1 MKMWQKILLT
11 IIVLIVI
18 SLLVFLYSKYI
29 GAKMFYVKEYPLYS
43 TTIDDSY
50 NGLKIAHLSDIHYGL
65 GLTKND
71 LEKIVK
77 DVNSLKPD
85 IIVFTGD
92 LVNNK
97 VNGSINKGYVLLV
110 GFTHGDTTDI
120 VDKMI
125 NKILNLRIFED
136 ENDKMNLSIKDIN
149 GSILSISQ
157 FTLYADSK
165 KGNRPSF
172 INAMKPDEASK
183 LYDYFNQELSKY
195 IEVNTG
201 IFGSDMKVE
210 IYNDGPVTIILDSD
224 ELFKK

>member
-1 MKMWQKILLT
+1 MRVVVQR
-11 IIVLIVI
+11 VI
-18 SLLVFLYSKYI
+18 NSSVE
-29 GAKMFYVKEYPLYS
+29 V
-43 TTIDDSY
+43 D
-50 NGLKIAHLSDIHYGL
+50 N
-65 GLTKND
+65 
-71 LEKIVK
+71 KIVGK
-77 DVNSLKPD
+77 SD
-85 IIVFTGD
+85 
-92 LVNNK
+92 
-97 VNGSINKGYVLLV
+97 KGLMLLV
-110 GFTHGDTTDI
+110 GFTEGDSSKEIDWM
-120 VDKMI
+120 VDKVI
-125 NKILNLRIFED
+125 NLRIFED
-136 ENDKMNLSIKDIN
+136 ENDKMNLSIKDID

-195 IEVNTG
+195 IEVSTG

>member
-1 MKMWQKILLT
+1 MLGDIKEIVDNNVFVNLT
-11 IIVLIVI
+11 IDLAKQTN
-18 SLLVFLYSKYI
+18 LV
-29 GAKMFYVKEYPLYS
+29 
-43 TTIDDSY
+43 
-50 NGLKIAHLSDIHYGL
+50 
-65 GLTKND
+65 D
-71 LEKIVK
+71 LHV
-77 DVNSLKPD
+77 
-85 IIVFTGD
+85 
-92 LVNNK
+92 
-97 VNGSINKGYVLLV
+97 
-110 GFTHGDTTDI
+110 
-120 VDKMI
+120 
-125 NKILNLRIFED
+125 IFED
-136 ENDKMNLSIKDIN
+136 ENNKMNLSIKDIN

-201 IFGSDMKVE
+201 IFGADMKVE

>member
-1 MKMWQKILLT
+1 MKVVVQRSKKSKVT
-11 IIVLIVI
+11 I
-18 SLLVFLYSKYI
+18 
-29 GAKMFYVKEYPLYS
+29 
-43 TTIDDSY
+43 
-50 NGLKIAHLSDIHYGL
+50 
-65 GLTKND
+65 
-71 LEKIVK
+71 
-77 DVNSLKPD
+77 
-85 IIVFTGD
+85 
-92 LVNNK
+92 NNK

-110 GFTHGDTTDI
+110 GFTHGDTTNI

-201 IFGSDMKVE
+201 IFGADMKVE